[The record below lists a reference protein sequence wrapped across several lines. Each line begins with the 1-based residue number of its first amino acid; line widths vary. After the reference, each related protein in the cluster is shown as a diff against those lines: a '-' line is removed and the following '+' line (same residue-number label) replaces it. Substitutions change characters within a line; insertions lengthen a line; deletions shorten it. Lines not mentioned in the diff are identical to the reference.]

1 MESWR
6 GRGVGS
12 WAVPQLFDTHEVKA
26 IRSSYLFAWPAV
38 LNHLEPLF
46 PQTTREDSVAKG
58 ERVIKFYRSVGLR
71 ISFSLTLCS
80 WWIQIGF
87 RRLANT
93 SFFCLAK
100 DPAHRSRQIAANE
113 DAEFKTLPPPKD
125 DNEELTG
132 RDNPHVDVPTYIAEW
147 PWLEQ
152 LLYTIQKKDIGEQLG
167 RIRVPGNRFFRQMD
181 AVSDDLSNL
190 ASAVFTSNGRLNT
203 EVRESGLCLWDADD
217 ARKIYD
223 SPIVY
228 IQEIQVNEGW
238 RGKGIGSWAVTQ
250 LFETAKVKGIGSSYL
265 FTWPSILGRYDPPP
279 RNHVN
284 PGAPPTKE
292 DQDAWEA
299 KRDPIIKF
307 FRS

>member
-1 MESWR
+1 MST
-6 GRGVGS
+6 
-12 WAVPQLFDTHEVKA
+12 FT
-26 IRSSYLFAWPAV
+26 PASDLV
-38 LNHLEPLF
+38 LKP
-46 PQTTREDSVAKG
+46 RK
-58 ERVIKFYRSVGLR
+58 
-71 ISFSLTLCS
+71 
-80 WWIQIGF
+80 
-87 RRLANT
+87 
-93 SFFCLAK
+93 
-100 DPAHRSRQIAANE
+100 
-113 DAEFKTLPPPKD
+113 
-125 DNEELTG
+125 LTG

-152 LLYTIQKKDIGEQLG
+152 LLYTIQKKDTGEQLG
-167 RIRVPGNRFFRQMD
+167 RIVCQFIDAKRVPGNMFFRQMD

-203 EVRESGLCLWDADD
+203 EVRESGLCLWDAED

-228 IQEIQVNEGW
+228 IQEIQVSEGW

-279 RNHVN
+279 RNHAN

-307 FRS
+307 FRSNGFRRPAHTNFFCLAKDPKHCSRGIAADEDAEYRPRPAPENEVEMLRNILTMFN